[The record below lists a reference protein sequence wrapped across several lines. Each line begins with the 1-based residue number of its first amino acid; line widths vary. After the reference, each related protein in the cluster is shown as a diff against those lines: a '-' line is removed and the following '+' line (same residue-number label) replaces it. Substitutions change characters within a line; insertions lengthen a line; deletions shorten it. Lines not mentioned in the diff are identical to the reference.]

1 MPNWEGIEDAA
12 TMLPRIWLTRSSP
25 SNNYG
30 ENVNSGSSNNNNSNN
45 NVWKP
50 LRKIDCKALNESR
63 GEEVL
68 IEGGRAT
75 ADPKNGTIRYN
86 FVDRPEMRLMP
97 ATWFT
102 KVEKTKNQKEFVLQP
117 LPEADSW
124 QVELLY
130 QNAVRA
136 SSSLGEGLDDVLKEE
151 IVLEDKSE
159 PRYKVCVVRT
169 GNLLCMRKRPV
180 KSNFLGIG
188 EVQYTLQR
196 GYGQYTIEGEDDE
209 NSLGELTHA
218 VFVIHGIGEAMWS
231 REEVGTLS
239 MSDELEQLRM
249 TVNKRKVVAWREEC
263 KRCEK
268 QKQPL
273 PPPPNRVEFI
283 PIQWYDKVRSPSH
296 SLVTSLN
303 AVTLGSIPALRSIAN
318 DVIFDVLMYLTPE
331 FCEAILQCVTTQII
345 ELYSTFQ
352 RINPSF
358 IARGGKFSLVGH
370 SLGSIIAWDIL
381 SILKDNTDK
390 NLAKGSKD
398 DPIRIDVPDSPVRVQ
413 SLTSLEKGAADK
425 PMGYQALAK
434 GADKNGTWGP
444 CLPKKMLQTI
454 PFAPDLTI
462 FLGSPIGLFLTLRG
476 AHPVFD
482 EMRAVA
488 EAARASLIPC
498 DNDEAETPP
507 VFSVSPVICSP
518 FSLPTGALYN
528 IFHPSDPVAYRVEP
542 LLLPE
547 GVDKDEFPSPMFLSP
562 DGKSVRL
569 HVKARQVGDQI
580 FKQFGSLSAMFDK
593 SVENAAAAAA
603 AADAEAA
610 RKKANMGNDENNMV
624 ERRKFL
630 GCIKG
635 RECVF
640 RLGGRSS
647 RVDFQIQPGV
657 IDNEY
662 LSAVT
667 AHSSYFS
674 NDDVIDFII
683 FNTRPN
689 DEKGVSVSDR

>member
-12 TMLPRIWLTRSSP
+12 TMLPRIWLTRAKD
-25 SNNYG
+25 G
-30 ENVNSGSSNNNNSNN
+30 D
-45 NVWKP
+45 VWKP

-63 GEEVL
+63 GEEIL
-68 IEGGRAT
+68 IEGDRAT
-75 ADPKNGTIRYN
+75 ADPKNGTIRFN
-86 FVDRPEMRLMP
+86 FVNRPGMKLMP

-102 KVEKTKNQKEFVLQP
+102 KEEKKNQKEFILHP

-136 SSSLGEGLDDVLKEE
+136 SSSLGEGLEDVLKEE
-151 IVLEDKSE
+151 IILESDSQ
-159 PRYKVCVVRT
+159 YKICVVRN
-169 GNLLCMRKRPV
+169 GGLLSMRKRPR
-180 KSNFLGIG
+180 KTNFLGFG
-188 EVQYTLQR
+188 EVQFTLQR

-209 NSLGELTHA
+209 NALGDLTHA

-231 REEVGTLS
+231 KAEVSTLC
-239 MSDELEQLRM
+239 MCDELDQLRV
-249 TVNKRKVVAWREEC
+249 TVNRKKVVAWREDC
-263 KRCEK
+263 KKCEK

-273 PPPPNRVEFI
+273 PPPPNRIEFI
-283 PIQWYDKVRSPSH
+283 PIEWYDKVRSPSH
-296 SLVTSLN
+296 ALVTSLT
-303 AVTLGSIPALRSIAN
+303 AVTLSSIPALRSIAN

-331 FCEAILQCVTTQII
+331 YCEAILQCVTTQIV

-358 IARGGKFSLVGH
+358 IDRGGKFSLIGH
-370 SLGSIIAWDIL
+370 SLGSVIAWDIL
-381 SILKDNTDK
+381 SILKDNLEK
-390 NLAKGSKD
+390 NIPKGNKN
-398 DPIRIDVPDSPVRVQ
+398 DPIQIDGPASPTRMH
-413 SLTSLEKGAADK
+413 SLATLDTRSAEI

-434 GADKNGTWGP
+434 GAANDSNHGTWGP

-454 PFAPDLTI
+454 PFTPDLSV

-482 EMRAVA
+482 EMRAIA
-488 EAARASLIPC
+488 EAERASLIPC
-498 DNDEAETPP
+498 DNEEAEPP
-507 VFSVSPVICSP
+507 RVFDISPIICSP
-518 FSLPTGALYN
+518 FSLPTAALYN
-528 IFHPSDPVAYRVEP
+528 VFHPSDPVAYRIEP

-547 GVDKDEFPSPMFLSP
+547 GVDNHEFPPPLFLSP

-569 HVKARQVGDQI
+569 HVKARQVGDQL

-593 SVENAAAAAA
+593 SVENAAIAAA

-610 RKKANMGNDENNMV
+610 RKMPNTGADGKEKT
-624 ERRKFL
+624 ERPNFS

-635 RECVF
+635 RECLF
-640 RLGGRSS
+640 RLGGRST

-667 AHSSYFS
+667 AHSSYFA
-674 NDDVIDFII
+674 NDDIVDFII
-683 FNTRPN
+683 CLTRSN
-689 DEKGVSVSDR
+689 DGKSSASV

>member
-1 MPNWEGIEDAA
+1 MPDWEGIEDSA
-12 TMLPRIWLTRSSP
+12 TMLPRIWLTRAKD
-25 SNNYG
+25 G
-30 ENVNSGSSNNNNSNN
+30 D
-45 NVWKP
+45 VWKP

-68 IEGGRAT
+68 IEGGRST
-75 ADPKNGTIRYN
+75 ADPKNGTIRFNYIN
-86 FVDRPEMRLMP
+86 RPVTKLMP
-97 ATWFT
+97 ATWFL
-102 KVEKTKNQKEFVLQP
+102 KENKKNEKEFILQP

-136 SSSLGEGLDDVLKEE
+136 SSSLGEGLDEILKEE
-151 IVLEDKSE
+151 IILETD
-159 PRYKVCVVRT
+159 PTNKVCVVRN
-169 GNLLCMRKRPV
+169 GGLLCMRKRPL
-180 KSNFLGIG
+180 KTNFLGIG

-209 NSLGELTHA
+209 NALGDLTHCI
-218 VFVIHGIGEAMWS
+218 FVVHGIGEAMWS
-231 REEVGTLS
+231 KEDVSTLS
-239 MSDELEQLRM
+239 MSEELEQLRM
-249 TVNKRKVVAWREEC
+249 TVNRKKVTAWREEC
-263 KRCEK
+263 KKCEK

-283 PIQWYDKVRSPSH
+283 PIEWYDKVRSPSH
-296 SLVTSLN
+296 SLVTSLT
-303 AVTLGSIPALRSIAN
+303 AVTLSSIPALRSIAN

-345 ELYSTFQ
+345 ELFSTFQ

-370 SLGSIIAWDIL
+370 SLGSVIVWDIL
-381 SILKDNTDK
+381 SILKDKEDQNIPQGNK
-390 NLAKGSKD
+390 N
-398 DPIRIDVPDSPVRVQ
+398 DPIKIDVPASPPPTKHHP
-413 SLTSLEKGAADK
+413 LATSDEATT
-425 PMGYQALAK
+425 MGYQAFAK
-434 GADKNGTWGP
+434 GAENDSKHGTWGP
-444 CLPKKMLQTI
+444 CLPKKMTQTI
-454 PFAPDLTI
+454 PFTPDMTV

-482 EMRAVA
+482 ELRAVA
-488 EAARASLIPC
+488 EAERASLIPC
-498 DNDEAETPP
+498 DDEEDETPP
-507 VFSVSPVICSP
+507 PVFDISPIICSP

-528 IFHPSDPVAYRVEP
+528 IFHPSDPVAYRIEP

-547 GVDKDEFPSPMFLSP
+547 GVDNHEFPPPVFLSP

-569 HVKARQVGDQI
+569 HVKARQVGDQL
-580 FKQFGSLSAMFDK
+580 FRGLGSLSTIFDK

-610 RKKANMGNDENNMV
+610 RKMSITTTTNNGKEKKPSKM
-624 ERRKFL
+624 RPNFS

-635 RECVF
+635 RECSF
-640 RLGGRSS
+640 RLGGRST
-647 RVDFQIQPGV
+647 RVDFQMQPGV

-674 NDDVIDFII
+674 NEDIVDFII
-683 FNTRPN
+683 FNTRSQNNAP
-689 DEKGVSVSDR
+689 SS